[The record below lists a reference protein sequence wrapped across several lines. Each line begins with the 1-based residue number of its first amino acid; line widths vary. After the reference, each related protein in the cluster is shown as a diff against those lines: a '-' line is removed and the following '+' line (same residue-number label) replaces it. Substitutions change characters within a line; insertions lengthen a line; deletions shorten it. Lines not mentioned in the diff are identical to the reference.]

1 MIALDIRLIDRQ
13 MDAHSILEV
22 YAGPDTR
29 RVRFQANR
37 ITLTAFSEVWTP
49 TGWTEVHHLKLPVP
63 CPAPEE
69 AIRRLFS
76 PTEDILGW
84 SKSHG

>member
-13 MDAHSILEV
+13 QTRYAILEV
-22 YAGPDTR
+22 YAGPDGR
-29 RVRFQANR
+29 RVRFFAGGGEAISQVWSG
-37 ITLTAFSEVWTP
+37 SEWN
-49 TGWTEVHHLKLPVP
+49 EVHRLVWEGPNP
-63 CPAPEE
+63 TPEE